1 MILLGEEAKCSV
13 PVFASFRVIAV
24 WRFLFIEKGMVLEEG
39 TTRSNTFLTVPCC
52 QHHFPVAIFLDR
64 LLPFSYI
71 QLIPKQVLIIHQIV
85 INTIDEEELII
96 NNLLHP
102 PKEIL
107 SPGQKVSDKV
117 ARLGGSWE
125 FIILFALFLPVG

>member
-1 MILLGEEAKCSV
+1 VIL
-13 PVFASFRVIAV
+13 
-24 WRFLFIEKGMVLEEG
+24 
-39 TTRSNTFLTVPCC
+39 
-52 QHHFPVAIFLDR
+52 
-64 LLPFSYI
+64 
-71 QLIPKQVLIIHQIV
+71 

-125 FIILFALFLPVG
+125 FIILFAIFLPVG

>member
-1 MILLGEEAKCSV
+1 MSESRERKRVSPGIQEFCPLSERPLILLGEEAKCSV

-39 TTRSNTFLTVPCC
+39 TTRSNTLLTVPCC

-71 QLIPKQVLIIHQIV
+71 QLIPKQVLIISSI
-85 INTIDEEELII
+85 IFLIKTRKFRRFQWI
-96 NNLLHP
+96 TM
-102 PKEIL
+102 
-107 SPGQKVSDKV
+107 
-117 ARLGGSWE
+117 
-125 FIILFALFLPVG
+125 

>member
-1 MILLGEEAKCSV
+1 MKRTPPYLVVDLWS
-13 PVFASFRVIAV
+13 
-24 WRFLFIEKGMVLEEG
+24 
-39 TTRSNTFLTVPCC
+39 
-52 QHHFPVAIFLDR
+52 IFLDR

-117 ARLGGSWE
+117 ARFGGSWE
-125 FIILFALFLPVG
+125 FIILFAIFLPVG